1 MKCQDSVKLLSRYLD
16 DELTSTRRA
25 SVEEHLAHC
34 PSCRGE
40 LGQQQ
45 RVWNLIAQAE
55 PIYAPNLMLAIEA
68 RLSEQPVWSTL
79 LAGIRL
85 RSIGYAAVTAVTV
98 GLFVWTGFWAG
109 TRRHSSDANEHDRVV
124 AELLSDVPPGME
136 VVQVLDQIGER
147 P

>member
-1 MKCQDSVKLLSRYLD
+1 MKCQACVKFLSRYLD
-16 DELTSTRRA
+16 DELSSNERA
-25 SVEEHLAHC
+25 SVEEHLAAC
-34 PSCRGE
+34 LPCRDE

-45 RVWNLIAQAE
+45 RLWNLIAEAE
-55 PIYAPNLMLAIEA
+55 PIRSPNLVVAIEA
-68 RLSEQPVWSTL
+68 RLSGKPLWATL

-109 TRRHSSDANEHDRVV
+109 AARHGSDANEHDRVF